1 MVRTLGG
8 MWWPTG
14 WWADDRVSARS
25 LTSRSG
31 RHRVAAR
38 IRTYTA
44 ERLSTD
50 VQCSV
55 QNKAGNT
62 GRTSAGEPP
71 MRVIVRTYNSQRAV
85 RTTPVPAVTVM
96 SAGALATAARRTGV
110 RAAPMRQW
118 QRTPTSSTQMQ
129 CPSRRQGSEI
139 VVNGAYQTR

>member
-1 MVRTLGG
+1 
-8 MWWPTG
+8 
-14 WWADDRVSARS
+14 
-25 LTSRSG
+25 
-31 RHRVAAR
+31 
-38 IRTYTA
+38 
-44 ERLSTD
+44 
-50 VQCSV
+50 
-55 QNKAGNT
+55 
-62 GRTSAGEPP
+62 